1 MSDLVTSNELPK
13 NKVLEDTSTRDLPP
27 SQEIFATPANE
38 HFLKQYSYHDL
49 NHLQHEI
56 RLVHMFSKP
65 GSDLIH
71 CNFLPPQKLTDI
83 SGKYHTISYCAG
95 SAKDTKPIILQG
107 IKFNIFANLYCA
119 LRETLTYWS
128 TTNYPQDDCIL
139 WIDQICINQHNNSER
154 SHQVGFM
161 RDIYLNSSRTFICL
175 STDEEEKSWP
185 NAFSWFSQRDVH
197 EFTLREWYGGSLE
210 DYIKGWNSFYDLIES
225 PWWSRAWIRQEF
237 ACSQTAIFL
246 YHQEALDFSESSW
259 LQAIC
264 HSNLPTISPPRLE
277 NDLCGPSAPKGEI
290 KKEVRALIS
299 RQYRT
304 LENCHAARFLL
315 LQKSMLGNGVVE
327 CNMDFK
333 KLARDALYSRA
344 TDPRD
349 KIFSQLGLAHPG
361 YNITPN
367 YSRSNT
373 LSRVLIDT
381 AVNIILF
388 EGNLNILLYALH
400 LVKPPSY
407 QLPSWVPD
415 WTSSTV
421 SHFSGLRELEIVQL
435 PEFAIPIREDATDSI
450 RFGGSPEGGQH
461 TVLFVRALRLGTVEG
476 VILGRPISGGTGLT
490 LRAWH
495 YLRYRIE
502 AERGDEVWLL
512 MGTSCPYV
520 LRPTD
525 KGYRLISE
533 VMASGYFATRRLFEE
548 IRHRMRTGLEV
559 LEEISII

>member
-56 RLVHMFSKP
+56 RLVHVFRKP

-95 SAKDTKPIILQG
+95 SAKDTKPILLQG

-154 SHQVGFM
+154 SHQ
-161 RDIYLNSSRTFICL
+161 
-175 STDEEEKSWP
+175 
-185 NAFSWFSQRDVH
+185 
-197 EFTLREWYGGSLE
+197 

-246 YHQEALDFSESSW
+246 YHQEALDLSESSW

-290 KKEVRALIS
+290 KKEVRALIN